1 VSESCLLSSV
11 DMDWRN
17 AVNCSTNHSEEL
29 SLLVQL
35 LYHAIL
41 MQHECYCIETTHSLV
56 HNAGYALE
64 KHRFSLVVHL
74 SFMYQYCVTYCLTY
88 CCV

>member
-1 VSESCLLSSV
+1 VCLTVVCEALLFSV
-11 DMDWRN
+11 CGYGLED
-17 AVNCSTNHSEEL
+17 CSTNQSEEL

-64 KHRFSLVVHL
+64 KHRFSLVVHM
-74 SFMYQYCVTYCLTY
+74 SFMYQYCVTYCFD
-88 CCV
+88 